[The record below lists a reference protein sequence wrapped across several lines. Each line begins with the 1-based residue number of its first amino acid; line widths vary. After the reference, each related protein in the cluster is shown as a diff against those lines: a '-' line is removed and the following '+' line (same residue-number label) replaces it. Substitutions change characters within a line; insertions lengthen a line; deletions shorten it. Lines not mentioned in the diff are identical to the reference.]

1 VYENRLSGRAIV
13 RYKRDTVTGERRKYD
28 EELYDMCFAPSIIR
42 VIKSR
47 QMRWVRHCSVL
58 GGEEKFIHIVGREM

>member
-1 VYENRLSGRAIV
+1 M
-13 RYKRDTVTGERRKYD
+13 VTGERRKYD
-28 EELYDMCFAPSIIR
+28 DELYDMCFSPRIIP

-58 GGEEKFIHIVGREM
+58 GGEEKFIHVVGREM